1 MNQTRLPLMPA
12 VLILLSCFC
21 SLGIPFDAS
30 AHPNPEGKYRCVKIE
45 VRHHAAPCQSPPLIL
60 GGDGSY
66 QIWGERGTYEV
77 VKGEWLLLSHSK
89 RRGMGH
95 FQNLHDIIFEVRI
108 DGQLCRVTFQQILA
122 PPRGVWSS

>member
-21 SLGIPFDAS
+21 SLGFPFDAS

-45 VRHHAAPCQSPPLIL
+45 FNHQSGTCQSPPLIL
-60 GGDGSY
+60 SSDGSY
-66 QIWGERGTYEV
+66 QIWGERGTYQV
-77 VKGEWLLLSHSK
+77 MNGQWLVLSHSK

-95 FQNLHDIIFEVRI
+95 IANPHEIIFEYRV
-108 DGQLCRVTFQQILA
+108 DGRLCRVTFHQLFEAA
-122 PPRGVWSS
+122 PGVSLG